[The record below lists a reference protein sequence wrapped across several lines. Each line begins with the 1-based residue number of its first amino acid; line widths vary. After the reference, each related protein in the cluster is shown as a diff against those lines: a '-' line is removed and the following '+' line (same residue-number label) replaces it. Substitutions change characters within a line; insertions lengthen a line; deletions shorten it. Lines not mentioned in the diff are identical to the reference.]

1 MRRSSFF
8 RDLTRALSWHRR
20 KLAVVAAVA
29 AVLTGITAATPAAT
43 PTTIVVVTTAAL
55 SGGESIGPGDVAS
68 RPLPQDAI
76 PDQAVTDPQSVI
88 GRTLV
93 APLPIGSVLT
103 GLSVLSGRTVADP
116 GQVLAPIRI
125 DDASVVALLQVG
137 ERIDVVSADPQSGKS
152 AVIARNVRVVTLPQQ
167 PGSSTLG
174 VASGGADTGSGQLV
188 LLAVDEAEAAALIRA
203 GGNQIGVIL
212 H

>member
-1 MRRSSFF
+1 M
-8 RDLTRALSWHRR
+8 
-20 KLAVVAAVA
+20 
-29 AVLTGITAATPAAT
+29 
-43 PTTIVVVTTAAL
+43 
-55 SGGESIGPGDVAS
+55 
-68 RPLPQDAI
+68 
-76 PDQAVTDPQSVI
+76 I

-93 APLPIGSVLT
+93 APLPTGSVLT
-103 GLSVLSGRTVADP
+103 GLSVLSGRTITDP
-116 GQVLAPIRI
+116 GQVIAPIRI

-167 PGSSTLG
+167 PASGTLG

-188 LLAVDEAEAAALIRA
+188 LLAVDEAEAAALIQA